1 MRELQSV
8 LPYVHRYRM
17 GLLLGLLFIALSNA
31 APTATPWLIGL
42 AIDAARMDGA
52 TFGRVAWLALLI
64 IIVNVLNG
72 FARFGMRRMM
82 NGISRQIE
90 NDLRDDFF
98 AHLVRLDSAFYGT
111 TRTGDLMSRATN
123 DTQAVRMAVGPGIM
137 YLVNTTVTTAVSLAL
152 MLRYSVSLALI
163 AIVPLALLPFVMI
176 HFGRRIH
183 RQFDRIQEQ
192 FGTLSTMVQE
202 NLAGVRIVR
211 AYVQEQA
218 QADEFELLNR
228 TYMKQNMDLAR
239 TSSVFH
245 PLLTLLTGIG
255 LLLVLWFGGR
265 EVIAGTLSEG
275 DFVAFST
282 YLVMLTWPMIAL
294 GWVVNLF
301 QRGAASMARIDRI
314 MHTRPLVTEAD
325 DAAHVEIRGRIEF
338 RNVSFRYP
346 GTDRPVLEDVSFVIE
361 EGTTTAIVGPT
372 GSGKSTIVALL
383 TRRYDPDSGTIF
395 IDDVPLMRLPLA
407 TLRAAVG
414 VVPQEAFVFSESIRD
429 NIGFGLSDGA
439 VDGAPLPGE
448 DPVVRAAA
456 VAQLTDTVSAF
467 PDGFETR
474 LGERGVNLSGGQRQR
489 TTLARAIARDPRI
502 LILDDSL
509 SAVDTHTEK
518 RILDALRDELDRR
531 TAVIVSHRVSAVM
544 EAVQILVL
552 DHGRIVERGSHP
564 ELIAAGGLYA
574 TLLRRQ
580 LLEET
585 LAS

>member
-1 MRELQSV
+1 
-8 LPYVHRYRM
+8 M

-42 AIDAARMDGA
+42 AIDAARADGA
-52 TFGRVAWLALLI
+52 TFGRIAWLATLI
-64 IIVNVLNG
+64 IVVNVLNG

-82 NGISRQIE
+82 NGISRHIE

-137 YLVNTTVTTAVSLAL
+137 YLVNTTVTTAVSLVL
-152 MLRYSVSLALI
+152 MMRYSVSLALI
-163 AIVPLALLPFVMI
+163 AIIPLALLPFVMI

-218 QADEFELLNR
+218 QAGEFEALNR

-245 PLLTLLTGIG
+245 PLLTLLTGVG

-265 EVIAGTLSEG
+265 EVIGGTLSEG

-314 MHTRPLVTEAD
+314 MHTQPLVMDADEATHID
-325 DAAHVEIRGRIEF
+325 IRGHIEF

-346 GTDRPVLEDVSFVIE
+346 GTDRHVLEDVSFVIE

-395 IDDVPLMRLPLA
+395 IDGVPLTRFPLA
-407 TLRAAVG
+407 TLRAAIG
-414 VVPQEAFVFSESIRD
+414 IVPQEAFVFSESIRD
-429 NIGFGLSDGA
+429 NIGFGLSDGDA
-439 VDGAPLPGE
+439 HETRVIGE
-448 DPVVRAAA
+448 DAVTRAAA
-456 VAQLTDTVSAF
+456 VAQLTETVLAF
-467 PDGFETR
+467 PDGFDTR

-518 RILDALRDELDRR
+518 RILDALRDELHRR

-544 EAVQILVL
+544 DAAQILVL
-552 DHGRIVERGSHP
+552 EHGRIVERGSHS
-564 ELIAAGGLYA
+564 ELMAAGGLYG

>member
-1 MRELQSV
+1 MRELRSV
-8 LPYVHRYRM
+8 LPYVHRYRR
-17 GLLLGLLFIALSNA
+17 GLLLGLLFIALSNT
-31 APTATPWLIGL
+31 APAATPWLIGM
-42 AIDAARMDGA
+42 AIDAARASDA
-52 TFGRVAWLALLI
+52 TYAGIAWLAVLI
-64 IIVNVLNG
+64 IVVNVLNG

-82 NGISRQIE
+82 NGISRRIE

-98 AHLVRLDSAFYGT
+98 AHLAHLDSAFYGT

-152 MLRYSVSLALI
+152 MLRYSVDLALI
-163 AIVPLALLPFVMI
+163 AIIPLALLPFVMI

-183 RQFDRIQEQ
+183 RQFDRIQDQ

-218 QADEFELLNR
+218 QADEFETLNR

-314 MHTRPLVTEAD
+314 MHTQPAVRETVEPD
-325 DAAHVEIRGRIEF
+325 DVAIRGAIEF

-346 GTDRPVLEDVSFVIE
+346 GTDRDVLEDVSFIIE
-361 EGTTTAIVGPT
+361 EGSTTAIVGPT

-383 TRRYDPDSGTIF
+383 TRRFDPGHGAIF
-395 IDDVPLMRLPLA
+395 IDGVPLTRLSLA
-407 TLRAAVG
+407 AVRAAIG
-414 VVPQEAFVFSESIRD
+414 IVPQEAFVFSESIRD
-429 NIGFGLSDGA
+429 NIAFGLPAGLSEDA
-439 VDGAPLPGE
+439 VT
-448 DPVVRAAA
+448 RAAD
-456 VAQLTDTVSAF
+456 VAQLTQTVAGF
-467 PDGFETR
+467 PDGFDTL

-509 SAVDTHTEK
+509 SAVDTQTEK
-518 RILDALRDELDRR
+518 RILDALRDELHRR

-544 EAVQILVL
+544 DASQILVL
-552 DHGRIVERGSHP
+552 DRGRIVERGTHAQ
-564 ELIAAGGLYA
+564 LIAAGGLYS

>member
-1 MRELQSV
+1 MRELRSV

-42 AIDAARMDGA
+42 AIDAARVDGA
-52 TFGRVAWLALLI
+52 TFGRIAWLALLI

-163 AIVPLALLPFVMI
+163 AIIPLALLPFVMI

-218 QADEFELLNR
+218 QADEFESLNR

-314 MHTRPLVTEAD
+314 MHTQPLVREPD
-325 DAAHVEIRGRIEF
+325 DAVHIDVRGRIEF

-346 GTDRPVLEDVSFVIE
+346 GTERAVLEDVSFVIE

-372 GSGKSTIVALL
+372 GAGKSTIVALL
-383 TRRYDPDSGTIF
+383 TRRYDPDSGAIF
-395 IDDVPLMRLPLA
+395 IDNVPLKRIPLA
-407 TLRAAVG
+407 TLRAAIG
-414 VVPQEAFVFSESIRD
+414 IVPQEAFVFSESIRE
-429 NIGFGLSDGA
+429 NIGFGIADGDA
-439 VDGAPLPGE
+439 DRMALVGE
-448 DPVVRAAA
+448 DPVVRAAD
-456 VAQLTDTVSAF
+456 VAQLTETVAEF

-509 SAVDTHTEK
+509 SAVDTQTEK
-518 RILDALRDELDRR
+518 RILDALRDELHRR

-544 EAVQILVL
+544 DANQILVL
-552 DHGRIVERGSHP
+552 DHGGIVERGSHSG
-564 ELIAAGGLYA
+564 LIAAGGLYA